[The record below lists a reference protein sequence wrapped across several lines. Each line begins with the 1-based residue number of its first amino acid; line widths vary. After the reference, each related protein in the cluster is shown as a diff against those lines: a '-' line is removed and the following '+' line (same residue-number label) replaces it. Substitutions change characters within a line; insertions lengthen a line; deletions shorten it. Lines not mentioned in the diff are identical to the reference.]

1 MNKSKYLKLALLAL
15 FFITSC
21 DSNHQ
26 DELLKNVLGVENV
39 NYTTKN
45 IF

>member
-1 MNKSKYLKLALLAL
+1 MNNSKYLTLILLAL

-21 DSNHQ
+21 NSNYH